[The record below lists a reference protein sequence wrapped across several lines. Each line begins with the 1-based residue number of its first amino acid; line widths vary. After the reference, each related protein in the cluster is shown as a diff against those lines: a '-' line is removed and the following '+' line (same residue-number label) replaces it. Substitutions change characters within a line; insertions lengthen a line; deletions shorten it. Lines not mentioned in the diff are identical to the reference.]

1 MADPFIGEIRAF
13 GFNFAPY
20 QWAFCD
26 GALVP
31 IQQNTSLFSILGTNY
46 GGNGTTTF
54 GLPNLMGQAV
64 IGVGNNQVGEQ
75 QGATGVSLTLSEMPV
90 HTHDLNVNANQFISP
105 GPGGHLPSKLASGNL
120 YAATTDTPA
129 PTLTTLSPL
138 AINVVGQGVAH
149 ENCQPFGV
157 LNFCISLYGVF
168 PIRP

>member
-31 IQQNTSLFSILGTNY
+31 IQQNTTLFSILGVNY
-46 GGNGTTTF
+46 GGNGTSTF

-64 IGVGNNQVGEQ
+64 IGAENNQVGEQ
-75 QGATGVSLTLSEMPV
+75 QGENAVSLTLSEMTL
-90 HTHDLNVNANQFISP
+90 HTHDMVVNASQSVSP
-105 GPGGHLPSKLASGNL
+105 GPGAHLVSKLASGNV
-120 YAATTDTPA
+120 YAATTDTSA
-129 PTLTTLSPL
+129 PTLTTLSPQG
-138 AINVVGQGVAH
+138 ISVIGQGVAH
-149 ENCQPFGV
+149 ENRQPFSV

-168 PIRP
+168 PQRP

>member
-31 IQQNTSLFSILGTNY
+31 IQQNTTLFSILGVNY
-46 GGNGTTTF
+46 GGNGTSTF

-64 IGVGNNQVGEQ
+64 IGAENNLVGEQ
-75 QGATGVSLTLSEMPV
+75 QGENAVSLTLSEMTL
-90 HTHDLNVNANQFISP
+90 HTHDMVVNASQSVSP
-105 GPGGHLPSKLASGNL
+105 DPGAHLVSKLASGNL

-129 PTLTTLSPL
+129 PTLTTLSPQG
-138 AINVVGQGVAH
+138 ISVIGQGVAH
-149 ENCQPFGV
+149 ENRQPFSV

-168 PIRP
+168 PQRP

>member
-31 IQQNTSLFSILGTNY
+31 IQQNTTLFSILGVNY

-64 IGVGNNQVGEQ
+64 IGAQNNLVGEQ
-75 QGATGVSLTLSEMPV
+75 QGENAVSLTLSEMTA
-90 HTHDLNVNANQFISP
+90 HTHDMVVNASQSASA
-105 GPGGHLPSKLASGNL
+105 GPGGHLVSKLASGNL
-120 YAATTDTPA
+120 YAATTDTSA
-129 PTLTTLSPL
+129 PTLTTLSPQG
-138 AINVVGQGVAH
+138 ISVVGQGTAH
-149 ENCQPFGV
+149 ENRQPFSV

-168 PIRP
+168 PQRP

>member
-13 GFNFAPY
+13 GFNYAPY

-31 IQQNTSLFSILGTNY
+31 IQQNTPLFSILGVNY

-64 IGVGNNQVGEQ
+64 IGAQNNQVGVQ
-75 QGATGVSLTLSEMPV
+75 QGDSAVSLTMGEMPA
-90 HTHDLNVNANQFISP
+90 HTHDLIVNASQSVSA
-105 GPGGHLPSKLASGNL
+105 GPGGHLVSKLTSGNL
-120 YAATTDTPA
+120 YAATTDAPA
-129 PTLTTLSPL
+129 PTLTTLSPQG
-138 AINVVGQGVAH
+138 ISVVGQGAAH
-149 ENCQPFGV
+149 ENRQPFSV

-168 PIRP
+168 PSRP

>member
-31 IQQNTSLFSILGTNY
+31 IQQNTTLFSILGVNY

-64 IGVGNNQVGEQ
+64 IGAQNNLVGEQ
-75 QGATGVSLTLSEMPV
+75 QGERGEFDLSEMTA
-90 HTHDLNVNANQFISP
+90 HTHDMVVNASQSVSA
-105 GPGGHLPSKLASGNL
+105 GPAVIWFPSWQ
-120 YAATTDTPA
+120 AAICMP
-129 PTLTTLSPL
+129 PR
-138 AINVVGQGVAH
+138 
-149 ENCQPFGV
+149 
-157 LNFCISLYGVF
+157 
-168 PIRP
+168 PIRLHRR